1 MLLAAP
7 ILLGA
12 GQEITPEEVKASY
25 ILKLYPFVLIG
36 TSAAPHQYRM
46 CYLEKPG
53 EPPED
58 SVGQLLAKYLQEH
71 TGSGTIISARKF
83 HAVGDFSGCD
93 VVYIAEDEEANI
105 DGILAKIGSAPV
117 LTISS
122 VKSFIYRG
130 GMIEFVTDDANRV
143 KMAGNLHNIK
153 ASHVTVDAEVLEIMQ
168 QVITP

>member
-7 ILLGA
+7 ILLGTA
-12 GQEITPEEVKASY
+12 QEITPEEVKASY

-36 TSAAPHQYRM
+36 HPPHRISTM
-46 CYLEKPG
+46 CYVEKPG
-53 EPPED
+53 EQPED

-83 HAVGDFSGCD
+83 HAIGDFSGCD

-122 VKSFIYRG
+122 VKSFIFRG

-143 KMAGNLHNIK
+143 KMAANLHNIK
-153 ASHVTVDAEVLEIMQ
+153 ASHVTVNAEVLEIMQ